1 MKNRSRGFT
10 IIEVMIVLAIA
21 GTILLI
27 VFLAIPALQRS
38 ERNHNRKEAVYFV
51 WSEMHEYY
59 NNNHTYP
66 LVGTATC
73 AATPE
78 CTAFS
83 ATLTTQGPEN
93 GYDVAYLNNG
103 CTHKFPYDN
112 SGCAVPVPGDTHEA
126 VYIFP
131 AHRCQRDPAYGPGST
146 DYPIYSLGPSD
157 NDFRRFAVYMILEPD
172 KAYCL
177 DDIS

>member
-51 WSEMHEYY
+51 WSEM
-59 NNNHTYP
+59 
-66 LVGTATC
+66 
-73 AATPE
+73 
-78 CTAFS
+78 
-83 ATLTTQGPEN
+83 